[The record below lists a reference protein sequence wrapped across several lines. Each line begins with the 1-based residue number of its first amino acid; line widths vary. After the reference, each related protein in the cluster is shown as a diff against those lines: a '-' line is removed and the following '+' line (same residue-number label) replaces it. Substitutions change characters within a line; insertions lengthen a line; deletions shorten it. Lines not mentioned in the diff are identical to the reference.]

1 MSNNTFGSK
10 AEAFRSHKQALSP
23 VLKLEANI
31 PMKILKVLSIDES
44 IETGQT
50 DNKQYAQLSFV
61 VEVET
66 TEGVMKKQWNVTS
79 EGLVT
84 ILESN
89 GVDVGSSFT
98 VTKKGEGF
106 HTKYVVVDVKNV
118 A

>member
-1 MSNNTFGSK
+1 MSNNLNQK
-10 AEAFRSHKQALSP
+10 AEEFRKHKQALSP

-31 PMKILKVLSIDES
+31 PQKILKVISIDES
-44 IETGQT
+44 IETGQQ
-50 DNKQYAQLSFV
+50 DGKQYAQLTFI

-66 TEGVMKKQWNVTS
+66 SEGVMRKDWNVTS

-89 GVDVGSSFT
+89 AIDVGSSFT

-106 HTKYVVVDVKNV
+106 HTKYLVTDVVNQ
-118 A
+118 